1 MKRVKKV
8 LNIEYDLSSDDFIV
22 QKQDEI
28 SLKFQTKYSE
38 DVICK
43 VTTFCVPDKHLVIST
58 TEENRSFMGAA
69 DKMLAQRPLQ
79 DQSILTLDDE
89 MLKTYEITIT
99 ADTDLP
105 DYVTAINV
113 AQAKADKMFKEDD
126 SKIPLVTVIDYRW
139 GNKPATVSASLFGG
153 LLNSQDPTSEV
164 VIGDTEAGTNYLNNP
179 AEFNKATG
187 DDGESFNKWI
197 GRDDNKSDAYISG
210 SNQHFYVNR
219 FTTNFTV
226 DDDTENGS
234 VFSLFVKLSNGEILQ
249 IEAGKSYDREST
261 GCSLWGNPSTYIYK
275 GEKLSGA
282 LKNIDFY
289 KKDGNTA
296 TFDGCAFL
304 NFFNDEEC
312 YWDKSLQ
319 ISLGKGLTKTEE

>member
-8 LNIEYDLSSDDFIV
+8 LNIEYDLDSVDFIA

-28 SLKFQTKYSE
+28 SSKFQAKYE
-38 DVICK
+38 DNIICK
-43 VTTFCVPDKHLVIST
+43 VTTFCVPDKAIVVST
-58 TEENRSFMGAA
+58 TQENVNFMGAA
-69 DKMLAQRPLQ
+69 SKMLAQRPLQ

-89 MLKTYEITIT
+89 MLKTFEITIT
-99 ADTDLP
+99 AGTDLP

-113 AQAKADKMFKEDD
+113 AQAKADKMFEEDD

-139 GNKPATVSASLFGG
+139 GNSPATVSASIFGG

-164 VIGDTEAGTNYLNNP
+164 VIGDVEEGIAYLNNP
-179 AEFNKATG
+179 IKFNEATG
-187 DDGESFNKWI
+187 GDNESFNKWI
-197 GRDDNKSDAYISG
+197 GRDDNKNDVYISG

-219 FTTNFTV
+219 FTTDFTV
-226 DDDTENGS
+226 NDDTENGS
-234 VFSLFVKLSNGEILQ
+234 VFSLFVKLSNGEILEL
-249 IEAGKSYDREST
+249 EAGRSYDRDST
-261 GCSLWGNPSTYIYK
+261 GCSLWGDPSTYKYK
-275 GEKLSGA
+275 GKKYSGD
-282 LKNIDFY
+282 LDDLDFY
-289 KKDGNTA
+289 KKDGDIA

-304 NFFNDEEC
+304 NFFNNEHA